1 MKTSQQL
8 HRYRLIKSVTEKL
21 HPKRFPKMS
30 GRMAAVVAF
39 LIDQQVTRPTI
50 IEIVVTSDRFVLAGL
65 DDEVG
70 ANHLVGTTPTSC
82 AIGSL
87 YSQLRCG
94 THERGTQRGRN
105 LVRCEDRLFRSSRC
119 IAPGFVSALHER
131 CINDQ
136 LRDVALGQS
145 CC

>member
-70 ANHLVGTTPTSC
+70 ANHLIGTY
-82 AIGSL
+82 AD
-87 YSQLRCG
+87 
-94 THERGTQRGRN
+94 
-105 LVRCEDRLFRSSRC
+105 LVRNWLALLSVAGLTRDERNAAETLFAVK
-119 IAPGFVSALHER
+119 IGYF
-131 CINDQ
+131 DQ
-136 LRDVALGQS
+136 ADS
-145 CC
+145 

>member
-70 ANHLVGTTPTSC
+70 ANHLIGTY
-82 AIGSL
+82 AD
-87 YSQLRCG
+87 
-94 THERGTQRGRN
+94 
-105 LVRCEDRLFRSSRC
+105 LVRNWRALLAVARLNKQEH
-119 IAPGFVSALHER
+119 IAAETIFASKVGYVGRTDA
-131 CINDQ
+131 
-136 LRDVALGQS
+136 
-145 CC
+145 